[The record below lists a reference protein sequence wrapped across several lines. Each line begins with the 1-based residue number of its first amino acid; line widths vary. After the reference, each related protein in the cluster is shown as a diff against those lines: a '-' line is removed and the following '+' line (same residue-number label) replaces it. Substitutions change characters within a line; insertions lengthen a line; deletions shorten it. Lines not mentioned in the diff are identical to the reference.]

1 MTSATGTQFTVT
13 SGSTSAT
20 ITQVAAALRAF
31 SVDGVDAVQSYST
44 DTVAPYGSGTVLV
57 PWPNRVDGGTWSL
70 DGVEQQLDI
79 TEPKLHNAIHGLL
92 RWCAYEPVAQSD
104 SSLTLAAS
112 VFPQHGYP
120 FHLETT
126 ISYTVTD
133 GELEVVHTIVNVGDA
148 NAPVAIGTHPFITIG
163 DVPAEDLVLSLAA
176 GTHFPVDERLIPTAE
191 EPVDGT
197 DWDLRAGKRLGDLT
211 LDDGFGAVEH
221 VDGVATHALTAPD
234 GRRVELW
241 QDDNFGYVQAFT
253 TRLYPVGAATGLAVA
268 VEPMTAP
275 TNAFVT
281 GQSLKWL
288 APGEQWEARWGIRY
302 RA

>member
-31 SVDGVDAVQSYST
+31 TIDGVDAVQSYST

-70 DGVEQQLDI
+70 DGVQQQLDL

-253 TRLYPVGAATGLAVA
+253 TRQYPVGDATGLAVA

-288 APGEQWEARWGIRY
+288 APGERWEARWGVRY

>member
-1 MTSATGTQFTVT
+1 MSAASGEQFTIT
-13 SGSTSAT
+13 AGSTSAT

-31 SVDGVDAVQSYST
+31 TVDGVDAVQTYPA
-44 DTVAPYGSGTVLV
+44 DIVAPYGSGTVLL
-57 PWPNRVDGGTWSL
+57 PWPNRVDHGVWTL
-70 DGVEQQLDI
+70 DGQPQQLDI

-92 RWCAYEPVAQSD
+92 RWCAYTLVAQTE
-104 SSLTLAAS
+104 SSVTLAAS

-126 ISYTVTD
+126 ITYTVTE
-133 GELEVVHTIVNVGDA
+133 GALEVVHTVVNVGGA
-148 NAPVAIGTHPFITIG
+148 SAPVAIGTHPFITIG
-163 DVPAEDLVLSLAA
+163 DVAAEDLVLSLAA

-197 DWDLRAGKRLGDLT
+197 EWDLRGGRRLGDLN

-221 VDGVATHALTAPD
+221 VDGVATHALTALD

-241 QDDNFGYVQAFT
+241 QDENFGYVQAFT
-253 TRLYPVGAATGLAVA
+253 TRLYPVGDAVGLAVA

-281 GQSLKWL
+281 GQDLKWL
-288 APGEQWEARWGIRY
+288 DPAESWESHWGVRY

>member
-31 SVDGVDAVQSYST
+31 TIDGVDAVQTYSA
-44 DTVAPYGSGTVLV
+44 DEIAPYGSGTVLV
-57 PWPNRVDGGTWSL
+57 PWPNRVDGGTWVL
-70 DGVEQQLDI
+70 DGVQQQLDL
-79 TEPKLHNAIHGLL
+79 TEPKLQNAIHGLL
-92 RWCAYEPVAQSD
+92 RWCAYEQVAHSE
-104 SSLTLAAS
+104 SSVTLAAS

-126 ISYTVTD
+126 VTYTVTD
-133 GELEVVHTIVNVGDA
+133 AELEVVHSIVNVGDA
-148 NAPVAIGTHPFITIG
+148 KAPVAIGTHPFITIG
-163 DVPAEDLVLSLAA
+163 DVAAEDLVLSLAA

-191 EPVDGT
+191 QPVDGT
-197 DWDLRAGKRLGDLT
+197 EWDLRQGKRLGDLT

-253 TRLYPVGAATGLAVA
+253 TRQYPVGDATGLAVA

-288 APGEQWEARWGIRY
+288 APGERWEARWGVRY